1 MVEWGRKYRWV
12 CGVVGIV
19 KVNWGCG
26 WRIVEVY
33 KWFSPGVSQGHPP
46 LLLYHLSCYDPASSL
61 RKRNDVQ
68 GKGWLD
74 FNSLDLTKGVARAD
88 SEDNV
93 SGAGAGGS
101 KGESVTTTAEAGAE
115 DTSSDGY
122 R

>member
-1 MVEWGRKYRWV
+1 MELTQA
-12 CGVVGIV
+12 GV
-19 KVNWGCG
+19 
-26 WRIVEVY
+26 
-33 KWFSPGVSQGHPP
+33 GHSVVTIRR
-46 LLLYHLSCYDPASSL
+46 LLYAKEMTL
-61 RKRNDVQ
+61 
-68 GKGWLD
+68 KGWLD

-93 SGAGAGGS
+93 SGARASGS

>member
-1 MVEWGRKYRWV
+1 MGR
-12 CGVVGIV
+12 
-19 KVNWGCG
+19 
-26 WRIVEVY
+26 
-33 KWFSPGVSQGHPP
+33 
-46 LLLYHLSCYDPASSL
+46 CYDPASSL

-88 SEDNV
+88 LEYNV
-93 SGAGAGGS
+93 SGAGASGS

-122 R
+122 